1 MMKKI
6 YFEPQMEVIMAEGQ
20 EFLAFSGGG
29 TGDDPII
36 DANPDSGTGDNLAP
50 LLPDDFT
57 LFDE

>member
-1 MMKKI
+1 MKKI
-6 YFEPQMEVIMAEGQ
+6 YFEPQMEEIMAEGQ
-20 EFLAFSGGG
+20 EFLTFSGGG

-36 DANPDSGTGDNLAP
+36 DPASDSGAGDNLAP

>member
-1 MMKKI
+1 
-6 YFEPQMEVIMAEGQ
+6 MEVILAEGQ